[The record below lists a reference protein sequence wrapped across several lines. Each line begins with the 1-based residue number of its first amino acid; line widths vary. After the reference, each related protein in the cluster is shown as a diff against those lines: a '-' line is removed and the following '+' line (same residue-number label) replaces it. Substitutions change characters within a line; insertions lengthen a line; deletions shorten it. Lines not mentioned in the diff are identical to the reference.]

1 MKKVLKIIIVIF
13 LLSIQELSIQVMA
26 QPAPPISFDINKFK
40 NLLIAAIKFT
50 ATIAIIIVFAF
61 MAIRSIKGGIEYQL
75 PSGLTVM
82 GIREILDAFKK
93 PIIFLV
99 VTLLAVWFPDLL
111 VYLGVLPN
119 APFTVNWQELW
130 SGG

>member
-1 MKKVLKIIIVIF
+1 MKKVLKIIIVVF